1 VRFLLD
7 LFGGSPLLYAGAGV
21 AALIAAMLLLKVVAT
36 LWQAVHGTGRLTRR
50 RVSLVE
56 SVRIDRRRRVVLIR
70 RDDIEFTILT
80 GGPQD
85 VILETAPSAAA
96 SRPSE
101 RAAADRGATPPLM
114 PQDRAGVVGRAATDT
129 PSLAQAKAPLG
140 RLPLGTPAAP
150 RHGVR
155 GPFQRKA

>member
-1 VRFLLD
+1 MRFLLD

-101 RAAADRGATPPLM
+101 RAADRGATPPLM

-150 RHGVR
+150 RHGLR